1 MEKNR
6 LLDASRKALSA
17 VLLGLVFCALFSC
30 TLPKIAVLHDPLTPE
45 EHINLG
51 VSYEKK
57 GELDPALEQYET
69 ASSKLPVAYLYMGNI
84 YFQKNDAKHAE
95 KAYKKAI
102 DKVNDARAYN
112 NLAWLYYTRGEHLEE
127 AEKLARK
134 AVKLN
139 AEAGDFRDTLDK
151 IIEKRSTVTEGR

>member
-6 LLDASRKALSA
+6 LLDASYKALS
-17 VLLGLVFCALFSC
+17 VMLLALALSSC
-30 TLPKIAVLHDPLTPE
+30 TFPKIAVLHDPLTPE

-57 GELDPALEQYET
+57 GELDAALEQYEA
-69 ASSKLPVAYLYMGNI
+69 ASSKLSVAYLYIGNV

-102 DKVNDARAYN
+102 EKANDAQAYN

-139 AEAGDFRDTLDK
+139 PEAGDFRDTLDK
-151 IIEKRSTVTEGR
+151 IIEKRSTVTERR

>member
-6 LLDASRKALSA
+6 LLDASYKALS
-17 VLLGLVFCALFSC
+17 VMLVALALSSC
-30 TLPKIAVLHDPLTPE
+30 TFPKIAILHDPLTPE

-57 GELDPALEQYET
+57 GELDAALEQYQA
-69 ASSKLPVAYLYMGNI
+69 ASKKLSVAYLYIGNV
-84 YFQKNDAKHAE
+84 YFQKNDAKQAE

-102 DKVNDARAYN
+102 ERTNDAQAYN
-112 NLAWLYYTRGEHLEE
+112 NLAWLYYTRGERLEE

-134 AVKLN
+134 AVELSP
-139 AEAGDFRDTLDK
+139 EADDFRDTLEK
-151 IIEKRSTVTEGR
+151 IIEKRSSLSERR